1 MKEEN
6 LFQQGYRIEYLDGL
20 RGLAAMI
27 VCFGHFI
34 GAFAPDLTSGDPAAL
49 FFQKY
54 PAINF
59 FVFSPCN
66 ILYNASL
73 AVFIFF
79 VLSGYVLSYPYFLGG
94 DKKIILPGM
103 YKRYFRL
110 TIPVFF
116 SCIIAY
122 FCMTLNLFF
131 HHKASVLAQ
140 SDFLASKY
148 NFAPDLYNMVKFSLF
163 DVYFNYNGKVSYN
176 HPLWIMPIELFGSFF
191 CLFLLLLFGSS
202 RIRYGIYFLLLL
214 LSPYN
219 GWLFFLSPFVLGM
232 MLCDITTRG
241 DKKRMLLN
249 NKIVLLILFATG
261 IFLASFKSDKIFFY
275 KALGNNL
282 ITDLYGSL
290 STFFYLNASAFL
302 IICAISHSQFL
313 KTFFSHRIL
322 LFLGRISFMIYLL
335 HFIVLCSLSSFLYYI
350 LSSLGASQLICF
362 TVTSAI
368 SIPVII
374 LLSYVCHRFVETRS
388 IHLSNKIA
396 AILVSFGQR
405 IPVAFKKTV
414 TSFLQ
419 L

>member
-1 MKEEN
+1 MKEEK
-6 LFQQGYRIEYLDGL
+6 LLQKGCRIEYIDGL
-20 RGLAAMI
+20 RGVAAIM

-34 GAFAPDLTSGDPAAL
+34 GAFAPELTNANPAAP
-49 FFQKY
+49 FFQQHPVMKY
-54 PAINF
+54 

-66 ILYNASL
+66 IVYNASL

-79 VLSGYVLSYPYFLGG
+79 VLSGYVLSYPYFLTG
-94 DKKIILPGM
+94 DKKIILPSM
-103 YKRYFRL
+103 CKRYFRL

-116 SCIIAY
+116 SCLIAY

-131 HHKASVLAQ
+131 NHEASVLVQ

-148 NFAPDLYNMVKFSLF
+148 NFAPDLYNMVKFALF

-241 DKKRMLLN
+241 HKKRMLLN
-249 NKIVLLILFATG
+249 NKIVLFIFLASG
-261 IFLASFKSDKIFFY
+261 IFLASFKSDKIFAY

-290 STFFYLNASAFL
+290 STFFYLNVSAFL
-302 IICAISHSQFL
+302 IICVISHSQFL

-335 HFIVLCSLSSFLYYI
+335 HFIVLCSLSSFLYCI
-350 LSSLGASQLICF
+350 FSSLGASQLICF

-388 IHLSNKIA
+388 IHLSNKVA

-405 IPVAFKKTV
+405 IPAALKNTVA
-414 TSFLQ
+414 SFLQ